1 MAVRWSASG
10 QYHSSS
16 AGLPGSA
23 YTVTCWAS
31 LSADRNTKSTV
42 WMIEGSNLVWM
53 TTGTDG
59 TTMRME
65 DAGGSTVGSLAMTV
79 GDWYRIGV
87 VWNGSSCTTYFG
99 AATGALTS
107 ASGTLTGLS
116 SPTGWKIGT
125 GFTYNSNWFNGRLAA
140 FKAWGTNL
148 PAAQVTREFDYHTP
162 LRPANLLRFHPFV
175 STETTDHSGL
185 GRTLSGGSGSTT
197 EPGPPIPWRPTP
209 NQLIIP
215 WDTSRRCGTRCTTP
229 PPGSCCPPAR
239 SFPPRSRPGRRTRST
254 WPASP
259 TCRCTSGTPRPGT
272 SCSARAPT
280 SSTASPTSSPTPPSP
295 PRGRR
300 YPGRTPPR
308 CRTGSGKCWARTG
321 TGTGPAFA

>member
-1 MAVRWSASG
+1 
-10 QYHSSS
+10 
-16 AGLPGSA
+16 
-23 YTVTCWAS
+23 
-31 LSADRNTKSTV
+31 
-42 WMIEGSNLVWM
+42 MIEGSNLVWM

-99 AATGALTS
+99 AATGALTT

-148 PAAQVTREFDYHTP
+148 TAAQVTREFDYHTP

-215 WDTSRRCGTRCTTP
+215 WDTSTAVWYAVYDTTTGELLSTGTVLPTPIPSGQAYKEYLAGQPDLSVYEWDTT
-229 PPGSCCPPAR
+229 AR
-239 SFPPRSRPGRRTRST
+239 DFVLRAGADLVDRVADLVADATLTSA
-254 WPASP
+254 WASL
-259 TCRCTSGTPRPGT
+259 SG
-272 SCSARAPT
+272 AD
-280 SSTASPTSSPTPPSP
+280 STAMQNRVGQMLGPY
-295 PRGRR
+295 R
-300 YPGRTPPR
+300 YRY
-308 CRTGSGKCWARTG
+308 SYQEVDLS
-321 TGTGPAFA
+321 